1 MNFKAQPYLSKQCGQ
16 TCVAMITGKSIE
28 DVCNEINKEYTT
40 NIYTDL
46 QKYLNNNGYKTFV
59 AYGDFQFS
67 EVPNNSIIRLNKP
80 DDSGHFVVKNENG
93 IIYDPSVGIVQKY
106 MSYYTITHYL
116 KFEKE

>member
-16 TCVAMITGKSIE
+16 TCIAMITGKSVE
-28 DVCNEINKEYTT
+28 DVCSEMEKEYTT

-46 QKYLNNNGYKTFV
+46 QSCLKNNGFKTFV

-80 DDSGHFVVKNENG
+80 DNSGHFVLKTEKG
-93 IIYDPSVGIVQKY
+93 IIYDPSVGIVQEY
-106 MSYYTITHYL
+106 MSYYSISHYL

>member
-16 TCVAMITGKSIE
+16 TCIAMIIGKSVE
-28 DVCNEINKEYTT
+28 DVCSEMEKEYTT

-46 QKYLNNNGYKTFV
+46 QNCLNNNGYKTFV

-80 DDSGHFVVKNENG
+80 DN
-93 IIYDPSVGIVQKY
+93 
-106 MSYYTITHYL
+106 
-116 KFEKE
+116 